1 MSQTHAPF
9 DRTPTHTNIFA
20 YVWMLGD
27 GDGDHDDDDDFLKR
41 FPCCCSNRNVM
52 LRSQRKSFGPVSVSV
67 STMIPRRADG

>member
-27 GDGDHDDDDDFLKR
+27 GDGDHDDDFLKR

-52 LRSQRKSFGPVSVSV
+52 LRSHRKSFGPVSVSV
-67 STMIPRRADG
+67 STRIPRRADG